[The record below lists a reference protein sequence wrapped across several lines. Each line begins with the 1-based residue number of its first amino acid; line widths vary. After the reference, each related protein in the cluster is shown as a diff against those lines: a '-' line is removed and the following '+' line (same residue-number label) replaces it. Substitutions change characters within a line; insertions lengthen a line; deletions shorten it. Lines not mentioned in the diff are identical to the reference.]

1 MGNNGIEDILIG
13 QNYKKEKKKGRGVVV
28 FIILL
33 LLCALIALVYIYYQL
48 TNNQV
53 STKELFLKA
62 GSKIDFENISNVKL
76 LDNLMENIVKKN
88 SETETKINFS
98 TTMNNEE
105 FEDIDV
111 SKFVIEINGNNDAMN
126 KKSFNE
132 MIFNYSGNK
141 VYGLRMLFD
150 ENKAALHADEVT
162 DKYVALNYDSMK
174 NVLGIDIQKSDI
186 TNFIEYNKVQL
197 NKDEFKIA
205 VGKYANLFTQYLLD
219 TSFTVQENI
228 VINKNSK
235 IK

>member
-98 TTMNNEE
+98 TTINNP
-105 FEDIDV
+105 FWL
-111 SKFVIEINGNNDAMN
+111 S
-126 KKSFNE
+126 
-132 MIFNYSGNK
+132 
-141 VYGLRMLFD
+141 
-150 ENKAALHADEVT
+150 
-162 DKYVALNYDSMK
+162 
-174 NVLGIDIQKSDI
+174 I
-186 TNFIEYNKVQL
+186 TLI
-197 NKDEFKIA
+197 
-205 VGKYANLFTQYLLD
+205 
-219 TSFTVQENI
+219 S
-228 VINKNSK
+228 
-235 IK
+235 